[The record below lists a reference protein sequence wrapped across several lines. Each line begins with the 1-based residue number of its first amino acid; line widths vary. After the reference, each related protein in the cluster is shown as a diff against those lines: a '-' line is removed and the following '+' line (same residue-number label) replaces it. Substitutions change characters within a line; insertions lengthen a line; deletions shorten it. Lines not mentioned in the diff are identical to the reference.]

1 MSTTYALRRGRELNP
16 RMAVLQTAALPLR
29 HHAFLLFVGVLPGH
43 CPPGRNRTYDRLLK
57 RQLLYR
63 LSYER
68 KRMNEYIRINL
79 KINYRVGFG
88 HDRIVA
94 FAPCVPTRTRRQN
107 SRTSNFVNRLRLSR
121 PTPGKKQNSETLSRL
136 GKCFSARSGTRTHK
150 PCGKR
155 F

>member
-29 HHAFLLFVGVLPGH
+29 HHAFLLFVGVLSGH

-68 KRMNEYIRINL
+68 KRMNEYTRINL
-79 KINYRVGFG
+79 KINKIKNLAQVFYFVPGVGLE
-88 HDRIVA
+88 
-94 FAPCVPTRTRRQN
+94 PTSLTAKDFKSFVYTIPPSGQN
-107 SRTSNFVNRLRLSR
+107 AT
-121 PTPGKKQNSETLSRL
+121 G
-136 GKCFSARSGTRTHK
+136 A
-150 PCGKR
+150 
-155 F
+155 